1 MKKDIN
7 IVFFANVKNIVWD
20 EETNLKLGKILDKL
34 ELQEKGKNLSHEIE
48 IKINGVQEMKSNT
61 TPIYSDKKNKKE
73 LNFLQDRM
81 SFKFEPEAVEV
92 SDEIKKYFIQ
102 LEEIR
107 KILDLEITRIGI
119 SYFRN
124 IDTEINLSNHY
135 LPLYNTE
142 DVAEF
147 GIKQNKIE
155 KIYENTEEVFE
166 MNFLT
171 MLEVRRK
178 KPLYLIDINTIPK
191 GNTLEIDLRELF
203 LEKVI
208 ENMDIFIQNIEN
220 LIKEGKQ

>member
-7 IVFFANVKNIVWD
+7 IVFFTNVKNIVWD
-20 EETNLKLGKILDKL
+20 EETNLKLSKILDKL

-81 SFKFEPEAVEV
+81 GFKFEPEEIEV
-92 SDEIKKYFIQ
+92 SYEIKNYFIQ
-102 LEEIR
+102 LEEIV
-107 KILDLEITRIGI
+107 KILDLEITRMGI

-135 LPLYNTE
+135 LPLYNDE
-142 DVAEF
+142 DVVEF

-155 KIYENTEEVFE
+155 KIYKNTEEVFK

-171 MLEVRRK
+171 MLEIRKK
-178 KPLYLIDINTIPK
+178 KPLYLIDINTIPRGK
-191 GNTLEIDLRELF
+191 NLEIGLRELF
-203 LEKVI
+203 LEKVV
-208 ENMDIFIQNIEN
+208 ESMDTFIKNIEN
-220 LIKEGKQ
+220 LIRG